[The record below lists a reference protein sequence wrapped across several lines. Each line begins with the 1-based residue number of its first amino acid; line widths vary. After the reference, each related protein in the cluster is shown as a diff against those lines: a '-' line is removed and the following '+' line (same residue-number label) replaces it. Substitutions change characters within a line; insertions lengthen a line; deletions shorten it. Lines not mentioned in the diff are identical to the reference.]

1 MVGSTLIIDC
11 LSHPDTASSR
21 MSAVL
26 EVAKVGDMSRIQ
38 AELAR
43 GANIDFK
50 DEVKF

>member
-1 MVGSTLIIDC
+1 
-11 LSHPDTASSR
+11 
-21 MSAVL
+21 MSEVL
-26 EVAKVGDMSRIQ
+26 EGAKRGDMARIQ